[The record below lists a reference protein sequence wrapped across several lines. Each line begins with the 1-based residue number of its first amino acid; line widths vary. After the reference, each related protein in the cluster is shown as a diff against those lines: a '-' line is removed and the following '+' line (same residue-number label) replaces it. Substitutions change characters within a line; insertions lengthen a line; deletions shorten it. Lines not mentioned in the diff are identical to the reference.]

1 MSSLCLHTVH
11 CLLISHMGHG
21 YLYQYSYQVQCMF
34 LGHDCL
40 GLSNVYA
47 VFCPMLLGRWSW
59 WIVGIDQFYVW
70 FLAWVSLCLWKII
83 TSNKCDHHGCQAN
96 ILLVDCSR
104 TWSIKVC
111 ILQHIQCLPVIII
124 IWKWIEMIIYP
135 FFSLS
140 YISSFW
146 WYTPYE
152 HNIVLIIDISS

>member
-21 YLYQYSYQVQCMF
+21 YLCQCSYQVQCMF
-34 LGHDCL
+34 LGHDYPS
-40 GLSNVYA
+40 LSNVYA
-47 VFCPMLLGRWSW
+47 AFCPMLLGRWNW
-59 WIVGIDQFYVW
+59 WIVRIDQFYVW

-83 TSNKCDHHGCQAN
+83 TSNC
-96 ILLVDCSR
+96 R

-124 IWKWIEMIIYP
+124 IWKWIEMIIYHP

-146 WYTPYE
+146 WYTSYE
-152 HNIVLIIDISS
+152 HIIVLIIDISS